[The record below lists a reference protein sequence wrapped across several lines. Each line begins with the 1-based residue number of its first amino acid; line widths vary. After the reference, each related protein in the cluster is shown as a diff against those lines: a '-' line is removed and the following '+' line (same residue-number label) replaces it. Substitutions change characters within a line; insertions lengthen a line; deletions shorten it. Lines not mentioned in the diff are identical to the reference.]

1 MCCINGGKH
10 EVYILRYLRL
20 TMANIGTMVRV
31 RNNTKKDLEDLK
43 IIKEEPIDKV
53 VRRLIEEHKRALEES
68 A

>member
-1 MCCINGGKH
+1 
-10 EVYILRYLRL
+10 
-20 TMANIGTMVRV
+20 MANIGTMVRV

-53 VRRLIEEHKRALEES
+53 VQRLLAFFKEHQDQEES

>member
-1 MCCINGGKH
+1 
-10 EVYILRYLRL
+10 
-20 TMANIGTMVRV
+20 MANIGTMVRV